1 MSIKCGDCLERL
13 AELPNRTIDLVVTSP
28 PYNLRNTTGGQGGG
42 EKNNRWKASP
52 LMKGNDRTY
61 KRKTHAFRGA
71 LASKNPRK
79 IEAMM
84 TGGGYDDHGD
94 DMPYA
99 EYVKWQRKVLDEC
112 MRVLKDDG
120 AIFYNHKWRPQ
131 NKLLQDRSEI
141 VSGFPVR

>member
-71 LASKNPRK
+71 LVYTP
-79 IEAMM
+79 
-84 TGGGYDDHGD
+84 
-94 DMPYA
+94 
-99 EYVKWQRKVLDEC
+99 
-112 MRVLKDDG
+112 LKD
-120 AIFYNHKWRPQ
+120 
-131 NKLLQDRSEI
+131 L
-141 VSGFPVR
+141 PVRKKVARWLFRLLLRLT